1 MLQLEQIIKTI
12 ILGLI
17 QGFTEWLP
25 ISSTGHLKVAEH
37 FLQFSSPKDSLIFDF
52 ALHIGTLVV
61 VVFFFRREIKE
72 ILRSLVRLDF
82 ETEHGKMIPLIAVG
96 TIPAIAVGLLL
107 ERTADERITQN
118 FTLIAVAF
126 IICGVILYFSKIGKE
141 EKDEIDFSIAII
153 VGVAEGVAVIPG
165 LSRSGLTIAAAL
177 LLGLKREKAFKFS
190 FLLSIPAVIGA
201 IGYTFYT
208 EYDALTSAGLGL
220 TEILVG
226 SIVAMFAGYFAL
238 KILWKTLA
246 VKKFHFFAF
255 YCWLM
260 GAMLVAFSLSGF

>member
-1 MLQLEQIIKTI
+1 MLELEQLIKTV

-25 ISSTGHLKVAEH
+25 ISSTGHLKVAER
-37 FLQFSSPKDSLIFDF
+37 FLQFSSPRDSLVLDF
-52 ALHIGTLVV
+52 VLHIGTLVV
-61 VVFFFRREIKE
+61 VMFFFRREIKE
-72 ILRSLVRLDF
+72 ILRALVRLDF
-82 ETEHGKMIPLIAVG
+82 KTENGKLVPLIVIG
-96 TIPAIAVGLLL
+96 TIPAITVGLLL
-107 ERTADERITQN
+107 EKTAEEQIAQN
-118 FTLIAVAF
+118 FTLIGMAF
-126 IICGVILYFSKIGKE
+126 VLCGVILYFSKMGTDK
-141 EKDEIDFSIAII
+141 KDEIDFSTAIMVGIAEGIAI
-153 VGVAEGVAVIPG
+153 IPG

-201 IGYTFYT
+201 ISYTFYT
-208 EYDALTSAGLGL
+208 EHDALASSGLGL

-226 SIVAMFAGYFAL
+226 VIVAMFAGYFAL

-260 GAMLVAFSLSGF
+260 GVIIIAFGLSGF